1 MIKAHLGN
9 KYKGIL
15 GNDTGTIPGNLQP
28 SNRCKKGIENYE
40 HNRIR
45 KTKPRSTR

>member
-15 GNDTGTIPGNLQP
+15 GNDTGTIPGTLQP
-28 SNRCKKGIENYE
+28 ANRCKKGIEIYE
-40 HNRIR
+40 YRLR
-45 KTKPRSTR
+45 KTKLRSTR

>member
-15 GNDTGTIPGNLQP
+15 GNDTGTITGYNYGGTTP
-28 SNRCKKGIENYE
+28 KK
-40 HNRIR
+40 
-45 KTKPRSTR
+45 